1 MRKEVSDLT
10 ERKEK
15 KMKSRKILSIVQMN
29 DSHAYMDSHQE
40 MFWQGDDVVYH
51 PVGGYARIATLV
63 KQIRAESQ
71 GRVLFCDCGDTL
83 HGTFPA
89 LDTQGKAL
97 IPVLNSLGLDAMTA
111 HWEFAYGPK
120 VFHQRVS
127 ELNYPML
134 AINVYDK
141 ETKKLGYQ
149 PYIVKEI
156 GGLRIGLVGI
166 ASNIVDKTMPPSYS
180 EGIYFTMGREELSPI
195 IETLRTQEKVDLI
208 VLISHLGFPQEMEL
222 LSEVHGIDVC
232 LSGHTHN
239 RLYEPALQGK
249 TLVMQSGCHGS
260 FLGRLDLEVEGGQI
274 VDYRHWLIEVAAD
287 IQPDPSADELIRHA
301 LAPYKGDLSEV
312 AGETATALNRGT
324 TLEATMDNFLLQ
336 ALLENTG
343 AKLAFSNGWRYG
355 APIVPGK
362 VTLNDLYNIIPMNPP
377 VSTVELTGEELA
389 MMLEENLERTF
400 SADSYQQMG
409 GYIKRCLGLNVYFK
423 IENPPGH
430 RIQKLFVG
438 NEDVHPGRYYTATF
452 VTPQGVSQKYG
463 RKRENQSERIVD
475 AMRKYL
481 TRHHPVR
488 AELRGTFVAV

>member
-1 MRKEVSDLT
+1 MTNRKKLT
-10 ERKEK
+10 
-15 KMKSRKILSIVQMN
+15 IVQMN
-29 DSHAYMDSHQE
+29 DTHAYFDLHQE
-40 MFWQGDDVVYH
+40 MFWQGDHAVYR
-51 PVGGYARIATLV
+51 PAGGYARIATIA

-71 GRVLFCDCGDTL
+71 ARVLFCDCGDTL
-83 HGTFPA
+83 HGTYPA
-89 LDTQGKAL
+89 LNTQGQAL
-97 IPVLNSLGLDAMTA
+97 IPILNSLGLDAMTA

-120 VFHQRVS
+120 VFHQRVA

-134 AINVYDK
+134 ANNVYDK
-141 ETKKLGYQ
+141 ETKKLIYP
-149 PYIVKEI
+149 PYLVKEI
-156 GGLRIGLVGI
+156 GGLRIGLVGV

-180 EGIYFTMGREELSPI
+180 EGIYFTMGRDELSLI
-195 IETLRTQEKVDLI
+195 IDTLRSQEKADLI
-208 VLISHLGFPQEMEL
+208 ILISHLGFPQEMKL
-222 LSEVHGIDVC
+222 LSKVHGIDVC

-239 RLYEPALQGK
+239 RLYKPALQGK

-362 VTLNDLYNIIPMNPP
+362 VTLNDLYNIISMNPP

-409 GYIKRCLGLNVYFK
+409 GYVKRCLGLNVYFK

-438 NEDVHPGRYYTATF
+438 NEEVQPGRYYTATF

-463 RKRENQSERIVD
+463 RKRENRSERIVD